1 MSAPASREGGAR
13 SRRLVILRHGETEHN
28 ASGVWQGQLDS
39 GLSERG
45 RRQAEL
51 VGPALRALHPT
62 RVVSSDLS
70 RARDTAESVARAC
83 GVELT
88 LDPRLR
94 EIHAGAWQGL
104 TTPQVREGWAEDWAA
119 VMRGEDVRR
128 GGPEGES
135 MADVHARMAEAL
147 TDIIES
153 MAPGECVVVSTHGM
167 AGRTGAAAVLGL
179 DPSHAWRLLGGL
191 GNCHWGELAEG
202 REGWRLRTW
211 NVSAGVVPVGR
222 STPP

>member
-1 MSAPASREGGAR
+1 VSAATAGAPETR
-13 SRRLVILRHGETEHN
+13 GRRLVILRHGETEHN
-28 ASGVWQGQLDS
+28 AAGVWQGQLDS
-39 GLSERG
+39 RLSDRG
-45 RRQAEL
+45 RQQAEA
-51 VGPALRALHPT
+51 VGPALRALHPV

-70 RARDTAESVARAC
+70 RARETAESVARAC
-83 GVELT
+83 AVGLA

-94 EIHAGAWQGL
+94 EVHAGAWQGL
-104 TTPQVREGWAEDWAA
+104 TTEEVREGWPDDWAA

-135 MADVHARMAEAL
+135 MADVHARVRQALSDLVAE
-147 TDIIES
+147 

-191 GNCHWGELAEG
+191 GNCHWGELMEG
-202 REGWRLRTW
+202 RQGWRLRTW

-222 STPP
+222 ATPP

>member
-1 MSAPASREGGAR
+1 MSVPSPRDAGAPA
-13 SRRLVILRHGETEHN
+13 RRLVILRHGETEHN
-28 ASGVWQGQLDS
+28 AAGVWQGQLDS
-39 GLSERG
+39 RLSERG
-45 RRQAEL
+45 RRQAEA

-70 RARDTAESVARAC
+70 RARDTGESVARAC
-83 GVELT
+83 GVELE

-104 TTPQVREGWAEDWAA
+104 TTPEVKEGWPEEWAA

-147 TDIIES
+147 TELVDS
-153 MAPGECVVVSTHGM
+153 MATGECVVVSTHGM

-179 DPSHAWRLLGGL
+179 DPSLAWRLLGGL
-191 GNCHWGELAEG
+191 GNCHWGELTEG

-211 NVSAGVVPVGR
+211 NISAGVVPVGR

>member
-1 MSAPASREGGAR
+1 MSAPASRDGGMR

-28 ASGVWQGQLDS
+28 AAGVWQGQLDS
-39 GLSERG
+39 RLSERG
-45 RRQAEL
+45 RRQAEM

-70 RARDTAESVARAC
+70 RARDTGESVARAC
-83 GVELT
+83 GVELA

-104 TTPQVREGWAEDWAA
+104 TTPEVREGWPEDWAA

-128 GGPEGES
+128 GGPGGES

-147 TDIIES
+147 TELIGS

-167 AGRTGAAAVLGL
+167 AGRTGTAAVLGL
-179 DPSHAWRLLGGL
+179 DPAHAWRLLAGL

>member
-1 MSAPASREGGAR
+1 VSTPPAGAPETRW
-13 SRRLVILRHGETEHN
+13 RRLVILRHGETDHN
-28 ASGVWQGQLDS
+28 AAGVWQGQLDS
-39 GLSERG
+39 RLSDRG
-45 RRQAEL
+45 RRQAEA
-51 VGPALRALHPT
+51 VGPALRALHPV

-70 RARDTAESVARAC
+70 RARETGESVARAC
-83 GVELT
+83 GVELA
-88 LDPRLR
+88 LDARLR

-104 TTPQVREGWAEDWAA
+104 TTAQVQEGWPEDWAA

-135 MADVHARMAEAL
+135 MADVHARVGEAL
-147 TDIIES
+147 TEVVDA

-167 AGRTGAAAVLGL
+167 AGRTGAAGLLGL

-191 GNCHWGELAEG
+191 GNCHWGELLEG
-202 REGWRLRTW
+202 RAGWRLRTW